1 MRQAIAHAVDQKTI
15 ANVVLKQTVIP
26 AYTMLPTHFPG
37 YVGDKH
43 QAYQQFD
50 PNRARQLLNE
60 AGFPNGRGFPKV
72 EMWIGDAGPETVI
85 GQAAQVIQQQLKE
98 VLNIQIA
105 IRNVQGNPYF
115 QRMYAWEIPMSLG
128 GFGYDFPDPQSLLGV
143 VWRSQPK
150 GFTRHDWRN
159 DRFDELIDRA
169 ARELDH
175 DTRFGYY
182 DEAEQVLASDVGGVF
197 LWHRLAHD
205 LRKTWVKG
213 IKQDQ
218 WGNYPFRGN
227 NTTYYEMYIGDE
239 R

>member
-1 MRQAIAHAVDQKTI
+1 
-15 ANVVLKQTVIP
+15 
-26 AYTMLPTHFPG
+26 
-37 YVGDKH
+37 
-43 QAYQQFD
+43 
-50 PNRARQLLNE
+50 
-60 AGFPNGRGFPKV
+60 
-72 EMWIGDAGPETVI
+72 MWIGDAGPETVI

-105 IRNVQGNPYF
+105 IRNVQGNTYF

-205 LRKTWVKG
+205 LRKPWVKG